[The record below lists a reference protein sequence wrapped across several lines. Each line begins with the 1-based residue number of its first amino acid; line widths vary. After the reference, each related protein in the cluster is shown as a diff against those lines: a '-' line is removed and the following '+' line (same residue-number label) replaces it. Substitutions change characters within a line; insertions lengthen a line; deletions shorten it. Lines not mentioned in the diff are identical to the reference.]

1 MENNDLIPYLQS
13 AYRQNHSTET
23 ALIKVKNDLLMD
35 MDKGHVTLLVLLDL
49 SAAFDT
55 VDHTILLGRLQSLL
69 GLRGNALSWF
79 QSYLNGRSQ
88 RISVD
93 GTLSDKFELECSVPQ
108 GSCLGPLLFTIYVS
122 KLFDIIRLHLPSAH
136 AFADDT
142 QLYMSFKPSD
152 TLSEFEAVAVLE
164 NCIRD
169 VRAWMKED
177 MLWLN
182 DGKTEFLL
190 IGSRQQLAKV
200 SIDSIKVGDADI
212 APVLSAR
219 NLGTWFDSHLEMSV
233 HISKTCSSA
242 FYYLYNIR
250 HIRKY
255 PSKEHT
261 EQLIHAFVTS
271 RLDYCNGLLYGVPEC
286 QIKKLQRVMNASA
299 RLIYCVPKFCHITP
313 ILKELHWLP
322 VRARIEFKILLI
334 TFKAIKGL
342 APKYLSDLMEILQMS
357 SYNLRRN
364 NNGILLARS
373 TIRTKKTIGDR
384 AFMIAAPILWNSLPL
399 SVRQAATV
407 DNFKSMVKTHL
418 FAKAY
423 N

>member
-1 MENNDLIPYLQS
+1 MVNTVTVS
-13 AYRQNHSTET
+13 SNHSTET
-23 ALIKVKNDLLMD
+23 ALIKVKNNLLMN

-69 GLRGNALSWF
+69 GLRGNTLSWF
-79 QSYLNGRSQ
+79 QSYLNGRAQ

-93 GTLSDKFELECSVPQ
+93 GTLSDKFELECGVPQ

-122 KLFDIIRLHLPSAH
+122 KLFDIICLHHPSAH

-152 TLSEFEAVAVLE
+152 TLSEIEAVAVLE
-164 NCIRD
+164 NCIHD

-212 APVLSAR
+212 TPVLSAR
-219 NLGTWFDSHLEMSV
+219 NLGTWFDSHMEMSI
-233 HISKTCSSA
+233 HISKTCKSA
-242 FYYLYNIR
+242 FHYLYNIR

-255 PSKEHT
+255 HSKEHT

-286 QIKKLQRVMNASA
+286 QIKKLQCVMNASA
-299 RLIYCVPKFCHITP
+299 RLFYCAPKFCHITP

-322 VRARIEFKILLI
+322 ERADIEFKILLI
-334 TFKAIKGL
+334 TLKAIKGL
-342 APKYLSDLMEILQMS
+342 APKYLSDLIEIL
-357 SYNLRRN
+357 
-364 NNGILLARS
+364 
-373 TIRTKKTIGDR
+373 
-384 AFMIAAPILWNSLPL
+384 
-399 SVRQAATV
+399 
-407 DNFKSMVKTHL
+407 
-418 FAKAY
+418 
-423 N
+423 

>member
-1 MENNDLIPYLQS
+1 MN
-13 AYRQNHSTET
+13 
-23 ALIKVKNDLLMD
+23 

-93 GTLSDKFELECSVPQ
+93 GTLSDKFELECGVPQ

-122 KLFDIIRLHLPSAH
+122 KLFDIIRLHLPSAD

-200 SIDSIKVGDADI
+200 PSTASRLVMLILHLCRPQGT
-212 APVLSAR
+212 LE
-219 NLGTWFDSHLEMSV
+219 LGLTPTWKCPFTYLRPAAV
-233 HISKTCSSA
+233 HFTIFT
-242 FYYLYNIR
+242 I
-250 HIRKY
+250 
-255 PSKEHT
+255 
-261 EQLIHAFVTS
+261 FVTS
-271 RLDYCNGLLYGVPEC
+271 GNTS
-286 QIKKLQRVMNASA
+286 QKS
-299 RLIYCVPKFCHITP
+299 
-313 ILKELHWLP
+313 IL
-322 VRARIEFKILLI
+322 
-334 TFKAIKGL
+334 
-342 APKYLSDLMEILQMS
+342 
-357 SYNLRRN
+357 
-364 NNGILLARS
+364 
-373 TIRTKKTIGDR
+373 
-384 AFMIAAPILWNSLPL
+384 NS
-399 SVRQAATV
+399 
-407 DNFKSMVKTHL
+407 
-418 FAKAY
+418 
-423 N
+423 